1 MRRQFSNLA
10 IAAVVVSG
18 GLFAPVATNVTY
30 AASVKLEAK
39 ASVKN
44 EIVVVN
50 GQEKV
55 VGTSIVKNKKLY
67 SSKQLATSMSAAIA
81 YNAKTK
87 VYTVSKKV
95 GSQLKKIEYKANS
108 ATASVNGKQT
118 KLAAAPVVVGATLFV
133 EPASF
138 IRALGGDVL
147 ADKNLLIS
155 TSSSFKTEAKT
166 LTFDGSDKKV
176 ATLTANGRQLHS
188 IQDVAKLFNAATSVT
203 NKDVK
208 ITQANK
214 TIKLK
219 LYQNTITVDNKAQKV
234 KQNPIMVKGIV
245 YAELSDIV
253 AFLGGDIVPTK
264 TGVFVSTAGLPSGD
278 TFNPQWVDNTT
289 ILVTSETEEESH
301 SALLHIPSK
310 KELFT
315 INGTELT
322 VSPNGKLAIFS
333 DETGAVHLADLNA
346 KKITTINSDD
356 DSVKVEFVWAK
367 DGKGAYF
374 IQGEKSDA
382 VSYINIQTGALT
394 EIFKDKLGYKSNL
407 RLSIDGTKLLYTVGK
422 EGNTKVSEGDN
433 SEVIDIDITGTEEQ
447 IYLINLSDEKKVAA
461 AVTSSTDNKVYP
473 AFLSNGNIVYLSA
486 DPESDNLPAL
496 KMLSGDGKKTDD
508 LVANKDILA
517 ITVTAQGK
525 IFILANEDLTTIYEV
540 NPDTKKATKVLET
553 KLELT
558 SFTVSNDG
566 KSIIATT
573 PGTNGDTVVF
583 YKNGAFEALT
593 K

>member
-10 IAAVVVSG
+10 IAAAVVSG
-18 GLFAPVATNVTY
+18 SLFAPIATNEAF
-30 AASVKLEAK
+30 AATAKQEVK

-55 VGTSIVKNKKLY
+55 VGTSAVNNKKLY

-81 YNAKTK
+81 YNTKTK

-95 GSQLKKIEYKANS
+95 GNQLKKIEYKANS
-108 ATASVNGKQT
+108 ATAAVNGKQT
-118 KLAAAPVVVGATLFV
+118 KLVAAPAVIGATLFV
-133 EPASF
+133 EPVSF

-147 ADKNLLIS
+147 VEKNLLIS

-166 LTFDGSDKKV
+166 LTVDGSDKKV
-176 ATLTANGRQLHS
+176 ATLTVNGKQLHS
-188 IQDVAKLFNAATSVT
+188 VQDISKLFNATASVT

-208 ITQANK
+208 ITKANR

-219 LYQNTITVDNKAQKV
+219 LYQNTITVNNKAGKV
-234 KQNPIMVKGIV
+234 KQNPILVKGVV
-245 YAELSDIV
+245 YADLSDIV
-253 AFLGGDIVPTK
+253 TSLGGDIVPTK

-322 VSPNGKLAIFS
+322 VSPNGKLSIFS
-333 DETGAVHLADLNA
+333 DETGAVHLADLTA
-346 KKITTINSDD
+346 KKVTTINGDD

-382 VSYINIQTGALT
+382 VSYINISTGVIT
-394 EIFKDKLGYKSNL
+394 EIFKDKLSYKSNL

-422 EGNTKVSEGDN
+422 EGSTKVSEGDN

-447 IYLINLSDEKKVAA
+447 IYLITLTAEKKEAA
-461 AVTSSTDNKVYP
+461 AITNSTDNKVYP

-486 DPESDNLPAL
+486 DPESDSLPML
-496 KMLSGDGKKTDD
+496 KMLSADGKKTED

-517 ITVTAQGK
+517 ITVTAQGQ
-525 IFILANEDLTTIYEV
+525 IFILAKEKLTTIYEV
-540 NPDTKKATKVLET
+540 NPESKKATKILET

-558 SFTVSNDG
+558 SFNVSSDG
-566 KSIIATT
+566 KSIVATT
-573 PGTNGDTVVF
+573 PGESGDKVLF

>member
-1 MRRQFSNLA
+1 MKRQFSNLV

-18 GLFAPVATNVTY
+18 SLFAPVAMHEAH
-30 AASVKLEAK
+30 AASVQQTVK

-50 GQEKV
+50 GLEKV
-55 VGTSIVKNKKLY
+55 VGTSTVNKTKLY
-67 SSKQLATSMSAAIA
+67 SSKQLATSMSAAIT

-87 VYTVSKKV
+87 VFTVSKKA
-95 GSQLKKIEYKANS
+95 GSQLKKVEYKANS
-108 ATASVNGKQT
+108 ATATVNGKQT
-118 KLAAAPVVVGATLFV
+118 KLAAKPVVIGATLFV
-133 EPASF
+133 EPVSF

-166 LTFDGSDKKV
+166 LTVDGSDKKV
-176 ATLTANGRQLHS
+176 ATLTANGKLLHS
-188 IQDVAKLFNAATSVT
+188 VQDVAKLFNAATTVT
-203 NKDVK
+203 NKEVK
-208 ITQANK
+208 ITKANK

-219 LYQNTITVDNKAQKV
+219 LYQNTLTVNNQTGKV
-234 KQNPIMVKGIV
+234 KQNPILLKGIV
-245 YAELSDIV
+245 YADLSDIV
-253 AFLGGDIVPTK
+253 ASLGGDIVPTK

-289 ILVTSETEEESH
+289 ILVTSETEEESR
-301 SALLHIPSK
+301 SALLHIPTK
-310 KELFT
+310 KEILK

-333 DETGAVHLADLNA
+333 DETGAVHLADLTA
-346 KKITTINSDD
+346 KKVNTINSND
-356 DSVKVEFVWAK
+356 DSVKVEFVWAT

-382 VSYINIQTGALT
+382 VSYINISTGEIK
-394 EIFKDKLGYKSNL
+394 EIFKDKLSYKSNL
-407 RLSIDGTKLLYTVGK
+407 RLSSDGTKLLYTVGK
-422 EGNTKVSEGDN
+422 EGSTKVSEGDN

-447 IYLINLSDEKKVAA
+447 IYLINLNAEKKEAA
-461 AVTSSTDNKVYP
+461 AITTSTDNKVSP
-473 AFLSNGNIVYLSA
+473 AFLANGNIVYLSA
-486 DPESDNLPAL
+486 DPESDSLPVL
-496 KMLSGDGKKTDD
+496 KLLSADSKKTED
-508 LVANKDILA
+508 LIANKDILA

-525 IFILANEDLTTIYEV
+525 VFILANENLTTIYEV
-540 NPDTKKATKVLET
+540 NPNTKKLTKILET

-558 SFTVSNDG
+558 SFTVSSDG
-566 KSIIATT
+566 KSIMATT
-573 PGTNGDTVVF
+573 PGTTGDTVVF